1 MKKALTVAGSDSGG
15 GAGIQADL
23 KTFAALQVYGMT
35 AITAVTAQN
44 TSRVK
49 GVHSLPA
56 DFVAEQMEAVIEDIG
71 VDALKTGMLANTAI
85 VKAVAASVKK
95 HKLSSLVVD
104 PVMVAQSG
112 DVLLEKEAINAL
124 REELFPLAAVIAPN
138 LDEAS
143 ILVEE
148 PVKTVAD
155 MEEAAKKLYALGPDY
170 VLVKGGHL
178 EGDTVTDI
186 LYDGTDYKY
195 YSSTRL
201 PVKNTHGSG
210 CTYAAAITAM
220 LAREFPVPEAVEE
233 ARAYLLEALEYGLEI
248 GKGSGPLH
256 HMVRC
261 YKDWD

>member
-23 KTFAALQVYGMT
+23 KTFAALQVYGMS

-49 GVHSLPA
+49 GVYSLPA
-56 DFVAEQMEAVIEDIG
+56 EFVAEQMEAVIEDIG
-71 VDALKTGMLANTAI
+71 VDALKTGMLANAQI
-85 VKAVAASVKK
+85 VKAVADAVRK
-95 HKLSSLVVD
+95 HNLASLVVD

-112 DVLLEKEAINAL
+112 DVLLEKEAIKAL
-124 REELFPLAAVIAPN
+124 REELISLAAVVAPN

-143 ILVEE
+143 ILVGE
-148 PVKTVAD
+148 PVKTVED
-155 MEEAAKKLYALGPDY
+155 MEKAAKKLYSLGPVF
-170 VLVKGGHL
+170 VLLKGGHL

-186 LYDGTDYKY
+186 LYDSTGYKY
-195 YSSTRL
+195 FSSSRL
-201 PVKNTHGSG
+201 QVQNTHGSG
-210 CTYAAAITAM
+210 CTYAAAIAAM
-220 LAREFPVPEAVEE
+220 LAREFPVPEAVEK
-233 ARAYLLEALEYGLEI
+233 ARAYLLEALECGLDI

-261 YKDWD
+261 YKAWT